1 MNLWKSAVI
10 GLIAICTTAAGH
22 ADVNV
27 FVQDQNGVAW
37 LRYACTAGEVVRGFA
52 INVQVD
58 RGAIL
63 GVTNFLVGPSR
74 VGATGYGIFPSS
86 YRDSVVLLGGTTPDW
101 TSPGYS
107 PVASVIDN
115 PSDTLSG
122 LGSNG
127 VTLEFGALWDPTQ
140 PLAAPAQTGILC
152 ALLLSQPADVTV
164 SPNNSRGGVTTVNS
178 DVAPL
183 VSYGGSAVGPLITDS
198 RWSGTTIRISFH
210 GGELQTAP
218 TVKGPWTGS
227 GNSSGTYAEDSL
239 GHAAKFFRVQSR

>member
-1 MNLWKSAVI
+1 MNLRKLAGI
-10 GLIAICTTAAGH
+10 GTLVFCTAAICR

-27 FVQDQNGVAW
+27 FVQDQNRVAW
-37 LRYACTAGEVVRGFA
+37 LRYSCTAGEEVRGFA
-52 INVQVD
+52 VNVQVD
-58 RGAIL
+58 RGIIL
-63 GVTNFLVGPSR
+63 GVTNFFVGPSR

-86 YRDSVVLLGGTTPDW
+86 YRDNVVLLGGTTPDW

-107 PVASVIDN
+107 PVAAVMDN
-115 PSDTLSG
+115 PSDTLPG
-122 LGSNG
+122 PGSNG

-152 ALLLSQPADVTV
+152 ALLLSQPAEVIV

-183 VSYGGSAVGPLITDS
+183 VSYVGSAVGPLIIDS

-218 TVKGPWTGS
+218 TIKGPWTGT

-239 GHAAKFFRVQSR
+239 GQTAKFFRVLSL